1 MKSQSDCCDS
11 HAHARVEVARV
22 PWTID
27 HGRRLLLV
35 GLLCVALAGLSRAQP
50 AATPLPASTVSEI
63 DSAVNAFLTRVSA
76 PGLSV
81 AVGLEGAFRFERGYG
96 LADLEHRVPATA
108 STVYRLASVS
118 KPITA
123 VVTMQLVERRRLSLE
138 DTVGKWLSYVPAAL
152 RPITVRQLLSHQSGI
167 RHYTAQEDDST
178 THYPRHYDSLREALG
193 IFASDPLVHAP
204 GTRMTYSTYAYTL
217 LGVVIEEA
225 SGQSYVEAVRQQIFV
240 PARMINS
247 VPDDV
252 LAIVPNRAAGYA
264 RSATGTLR
272 KAAFMDPSYKTP
284 GGGWLSTAGDMVRFG
299 QAVQSGTILTAASLE
314 RMTTMETP
322 PGQPATF
329 YGLGWIVEGWGVPG
343 RPRIPGLA
351 WHGGVQQ
358 GVTTNLY
365 MLLPERLVVAL
376 MINLEGEGLALTEL
390 AAQIGNIVV
399 GR

>member
-1 MKSQSDCCDS
+1 MS
-11 HAHARVEVARV
+11 R
-22 PWTID
+22 TIQA
-27 HGRRLLLV
+27 HGRRLLLG
-35 GLLCVALAGLSRAQP
+35 GLLWLALAGQSGAQP
-50 AATPLPASTVSEI
+50 AATPLPPSTVSEI
-63 DSAVNAFLTRVSA
+63 DRAVQAFLTRVPS

-81 AVGLEGAFRFERGYG
+81 AVGLDGELRFERGYG
-96 LADLEHRVPATA
+96 LADLEHRVPATP

-123 VVTMQLVERRRLSLE
+123 VATMQLVERRRLSLQ

-152 RPITVRQLLSHQSGI
+152 RPITIRQLLSHQSGI
-167 RHYTAQEDDST
+167 RHYTAQEDDTT
-178 THYPRHYDSLREALG
+178 THYPRHYDSLREALDM
-193 IFASDPLVHAP
+193 FASDPLVHAP

-225 SGQSYVEAVRQQIFV
+225 AGQTYVEAVRQQIFV
-240 PARMINS
+240 PARMVDS

-264 RSATGTLR
+264 RSATGGLR

-299 QAVQSGTILTAASLE
+299 QAVQSGTILSPASLE

-322 PGQPATF
+322 PGQPPTF

-390 AAQIGNIVV
+390 AAQIGNIALD
-399 GR
+399 R